1 MKRWTWVIVAVTAL
15 SLVAAL
21 PAVAGEYHRD
31 LALVNNG
38 LETNPS
44 GVPEDAVDACKP
56 MRDMAITLY
65 KMGKKDRAERRLEMC
80 KKLLKIGEY
89 Q

>member
-1 MKRWTWVIVAVTAL
+1 MWVIVAVSAL
-15 SLVAAL
+15 SLLTAA
-21 PAVAGEYHRD
+21 PAMAGEYRRD
-31 LALVNNG
+31 LAVVNDG
-38 LETNPS
+38 LANNPS
-44 GVPEDAVDACKP
+44 GVPEDALDACKP

-80 KKLLKIGEY
+80 KKLLKLGGY

>member
-1 MKRWTWVIVAVTAL
+1 VKRWTWVIVAVSAL
-15 SLVAAL
+15 SLLAAA
-21 PAVAGEYHRD
+21 PAMAGNYHHD
-31 LALVNNG
+31 LAVVNDG
-38 LETNPS
+38 LANNPS
-44 GVPEDAVDACKP
+44 GVPEDALDACKP

-80 KKLLKIGEY
+80 KKLLKLGGY